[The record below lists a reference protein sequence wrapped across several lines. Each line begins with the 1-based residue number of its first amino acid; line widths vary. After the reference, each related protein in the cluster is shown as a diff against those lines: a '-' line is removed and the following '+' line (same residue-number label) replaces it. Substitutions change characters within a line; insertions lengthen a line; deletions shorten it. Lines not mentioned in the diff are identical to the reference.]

1 MVSLVLLWKV
11 SGDYGMDIH
20 VELSGG
26 MLNIE
31 VWAGERFECHL
42 YLDVDGSQWR
52 REVYPEREVGLGQ
65 SPKER

>member
-1 MVSLVLLWKV
+1 
-11 SGDYGMDIH
+11 MDIH

-65 SPKER
+65 SPKERWHLRHKWRKRSLGK

>member
-1 MVSLVLLWKV
+1 
-11 SGDYGMDIH
+11 MDIH